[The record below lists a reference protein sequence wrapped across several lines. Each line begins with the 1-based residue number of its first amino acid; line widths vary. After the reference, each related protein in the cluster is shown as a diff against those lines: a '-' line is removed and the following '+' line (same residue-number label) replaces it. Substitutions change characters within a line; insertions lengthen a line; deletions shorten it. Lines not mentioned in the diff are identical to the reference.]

1 MSCQDIKEEQ
11 DYLKKMLNVVNA
23 KKKLMRII
31 FKKKSFHSGKNKISR
46 LENFSKQGII
56 INTLSHK

>member
-1 MSCQDIKEEQ
+1 MQ
-11 DYLKKMLNVVNA
+11 